1 MGRTRQGH
9 ARSRLAHCKMQQE
22 QAHQGIETDM
32 CSMKLESSVTVAQI
46 DDFEDVIDVRSPGEY
61 ALDHVPSAVSHPV
74 LGDEER
80 ARVGTLYKQVSP
92 FEARKVGAALMARN
106 IALHIEQSFS
116 AKPQNWRP
124 LVYCWRGGKRSGS
137 LAFMLREIGWRAAT
151 LQGGYQEFRRAV
163 VADLE
168 TLPRE
173 FAYRVVCGPTG
184 SAKSRLLEA
193 LAARGAQVLDL
204 EALARHR
211 GSVLGALPG
220 DPQPSQKAFETSLWQ
235 ALRRLDRA
243 RPVFVE
249 AESRKIGNLQLP
261 NAMIECMRAGQGLR
275 VEPPLAE
282 RVRFLIVEYRHL
294 LEQPALLKARLQ
306 QLLRLQ
312 PREVIDHWMDCI
324 DRQAWAELTTDLL
337 EKHYDPLYRKSM
349 YNNYLRGN
357 EPVLQ
362 PDSLAS
368 DALADCAARVLDQ
381 GNALAA

>member
-1 MGRTRQGH
+1 
-9 ARSRLAHCKMQQE
+9 
-22 QAHQGIETDM
+22 M

-61 ALDHVPSAVSHPV
+61 ALDHVPRAVSHPV

-116 AKPQNWRP
+116 SKPQNWRP

-163 VADLE
+163 VNDLE

-204 EALARHR
+204 EGLARHR

-235 ALRRLDRA
+235 SLRRLDRA

-294 LEQPALLKARLQ
+294 LEQPALLKSRLL
-306 QLLRLQ
+306 QLARLQ

-324 DRQAWAELTTDLL
+324 DRQDWTGLTTDLL
-337 EKHYDPLYRKSM
+337 EKHYDPLYRRSM
-349 YNNYLRGN
+349 YNNYLRGD

-362 PDSLAS
+362 PDSLET